1 MNNNLYY
8 YSTNTSLSYLI
19 SKMFYD
25 STFYVWCSP
34 VFDPQTL
41 DTYNPFKRIPKSSS
55 PYAIY
60 LEYMK
65 DIESG
70 DSHSAKIE
78 LNKKG
83 LKSGAAIA
91 LANGIINKEEHNKIE
106 YIIDKAELND
116 FKPIL
121 YVIHAEKVCD
131 RIKKVEVSKT
141 ANPLSTEYILE
152 DLKIEEFEIIQF

>member
-1 MNNNLYY
+1 M
-8 YSTNTSLSYLI
+8 I
-19 SKMFYD
+19 SKMFYN

-41 DTYNPFKRIPKSSS
+41 DTFNLLKRIPRSSS

-60 LEYMK
+60 QEYKK
-65 DIESG
+65 DVESG

-83 LKSGAAIA
+83 LRSGAAIA
-91 LANGIINKEEHNKIE
+91 LANGIIDKEEHNKIE
-106 YIIDKAELND
+106 YIIDKAELSD

-121 YVIHAEKVCD
+121 YIIHAEKVAS
-131 RIKKVEVSKT
+131 RIKKVEVSRI
-141 ANPLSTEYILE
+141 ANPLSTEYIIE
-152 DLKIEEFEIIQF
+152 DLKIDEFDIIQF